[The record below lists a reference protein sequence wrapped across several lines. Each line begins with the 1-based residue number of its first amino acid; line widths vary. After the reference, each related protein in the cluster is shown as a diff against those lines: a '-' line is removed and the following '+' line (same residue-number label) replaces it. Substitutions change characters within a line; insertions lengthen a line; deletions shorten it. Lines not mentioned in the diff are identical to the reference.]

1 MAASIASRALS
12 RILDEGGEK
21 KERVLALGL
30 HRSQLWRYATGRGK
44 PDADQVAKLAQAT
57 DGEVA
62 ADGWLD
68 DEAIPDTERPA
79 T

>member
-1 MAASIASRALS
+1 MATSIASRALS

-21 KERVLALGL
+21 KERVLSLGL

-44 PDADQVAKLAQAT
+44 PDADQIARLDQAT

-62 ADGWLD
+62 AGGWLD
-68 DEAIPDTERPA
+68 DEGIPDTERPGQ
-79 T
+79 